1 MAEFRAH
8 GVTGASIARISE
20 AAGLAR
26 SAFYFHFPTKIDALR
41 ELRDMFEESYAH
53 RIAEGGDLEEVLRS
67 LVEGIL
73 EARAAVGDPA
83 LFGQMLALETD
94 PSTSTTTPSRAV
106 TALVRQFVAAGARGE
121 LREGLDPEHAAHL
134 CLRCIFG
141 CLIGSARDERSCRR
155 DLTTM
160 ASFFQQEPG
169 RGRRP

>member
-41 ELRDMFEESYAH
+41 ELRDMFEDSYAN
-53 RIAEGGDLEEVLRS
+53 RIAEGGNLQEVVRS
-67 LVEGIL
+67 LVDGIL
-73 EARAAVGDPA
+73 EARAAVGDPT

-94 PSTSTTTPSRAV
+94 PSTSTTTPSSAV
-106 TALVRQFVAAGARGE
+106 TALVRQFVAAGSRGE

-141 CLIGSARDERSCRR
+141 CLIGSPRDELSCRQ

-160 ASFFQQEPG
+160 ASLFQQPD
-169 RGRRP
+169 RSSRP

>member
-8 GVTGASIARISE
+8 GVSGASIARISE

-26 SAFYFHFPTKIDALR
+26 SAFYFHFPTKIDALC
-41 ELRDMFEESYAH
+41 ELRDMFEESYAN
-53 RIAEGGDLEEVLRS
+53 RIAEGGDLKEVLRS

-73 EARAAVGDPA
+73 EARAAIGDPA

-94 PSTSTTTPSRAV
+94 PSTSTTRPSRAV
-106 TALVRQFVAAGARGE
+106 AALVRQFVAAAARGD

-169 RGRRP
+169 RRRRP